1 MHLSSRST
9 NFSRVNGFENSLSL
23 DSLQELIFAPRFF
36 LLLIFIFERIGI
48 RLETYVVFL
57 KSNAFIEHFH
67 RREISRRKKKIIHT
81 LIG

>member
-9 NFSRVNGFENSLSL
+9 NFSRVNGFTLSL

-36 LLLIFIFERIGI
+36 SLLIFIFERIGI
-48 RLETYVVFL
+48 RLETYIAFL

-67 RREISRRKKKIIHT
+67 QREISRRKKKIIHT